1 LNPEQKYYKLLARL
15 KKTYLNVMKRI
26 DCQCAY
32 NTSRKDKTVVKEI
45 TLIFH
50 NLGLRTYI
58 EVDLCAECP
67 RQDDKGCCG
76 HYSPVFYGTDLA
88 YLYLHQPDV
97 IEQIFAFDH
106 LTILDHSVTV
116 NNVPDGDSYR
126 CKFHSK
132 DGGCLLEQTW
142 RESICRHFVCPG
154 IGWGEESA
162 LQEWK
167 DYMEQ
172 LTDYEIH
179 LNQRLADALDQQG
192 LCLRN
197 PQSRSDYLRAL
208 VQQYQQELEETP
220 AFMCSMPVQQS
231 FKIVRQL
238 HFGKE
243 WPL

>member
-1 LNPEQKYYKLLARL
+1 
-15 KKTYLNVMKRI
+15 M
-26 DCQCAY
+26 D
-32 NTSRKDKTVVKEI
+32 KEI
-45 TLIFH
+45 NLVFH

-76 HYSPVFYGTDLA
+76 FYSPVFYPTDLT
-88 YLYLHQPDV
+88 YLYLHQPEM
-97 IEQIFAFDH
+97 IERIFAFDH

-116 NNVPDGDSYR
+116 NNVPEGDSYR

-154 IGWGEESA
+154 IGWWEESS

-172 LTDYEIH
+172 LTDYEIA
-179 LNQRLADALDQQG
+179 LNQRLADALDAQG
-192 LCLRN
+192 LNLRKPELRKKYFLVLIELYKN
-197 PQSRSDYLRAL
+197 ATVQIPDFISRM
-208 VQQYQQELEETP
+208 P
-220 AFMCSMPVQQS
+220 AQQS
-231 FKIVRQL
+231 FRIIRPL
-238 HFGKE
+238 RFGKD
-243 WPL
+243 WQL